1 MLCAGAACSQ
11 IHTVLELYCTLEQ
24 YLRKK
29 LFNYMDPSH
38 WLLLQPHLGEDLTP
52 LLKVRYYLWT
62 TFSISQAQHRLRFL
76 SYFLSQILEIIV
88 DGIYAIFT
96 RSEVKMLTRYI
107 A

>member
-76 SYFLSQILEIIV
+76 SYFLLKLSSKVHILFSQGV
-88 DGIYAIFT
+88 
-96 RSEVKMLTRYI
+96 R
-107 A
+107 